1 MEAWGEAERDR
12 IWLAKP
18 PDPDGAPPT
27 VDTLYIEP
35 DGTGVPMV
43 PWEVE
48 GRKGK
53 QPDGSAKTRE
63 AKVGCMFTQT
73 TLNEKGYPVR
83 DPTSTSFVAAIE
95 DANRFGRRLY
105 GESVRRELY
114 HGRRVV
120 ALGDG
125 AEWVKNLVQTHFPQA
140 QFIID
145 LYHARQHVTALC
157 RALFDRDV
165 NGRLTQ
171 SVR

>member
-27 VDTLYIEP
+27 VDTLYIE
-35 DGTGVPMV
+35 
-43 PWEVE
+43 
-48 GRKGK
+48 
-53 QPDGSAKTRE
+53 PDGSAKTRE